1 MRFIRILI
9 RLNLLFLLLAN
20 SSLFAQ
26 EKVTFLFFND
36 FHSQNYPFREDAEVE
51 VINEIGAR
59 IGDRILIDIKTS
71 AFLKA
76 TFLLYVFPIIGLT
89 VGAMLG
95 VKVSEH
101 FGYDAS
107 VCSAAIGF
115 AAFFL
120 TVAIVRIE
128 GNRMGRQKAYR
139 PQIVKI
145 LPPLTSP
152 PADLRNHCPV

>member
-1 MRFIRILI
+1 MATEKGIVTKVGAGTAWVRTLPSEACAGCASCGTC
-9 RLNLLFLLLAN
+9 N
-20 SSLFAQ
+20 AQ
-26 EKVTFLFFND
+26 
-36 FHSQNYPFREDAEVE
+36 REDAEVE

-89 VGAMLG
+89 IGAMLG

-107 VCSAAIGF
+107 VCSATIGF

-139 PQIVKI
+139 PQIIKI
-145 LPPLTSP
+145 LPPLASP
-152 PADLRNHCPV
+152 PADLQNRCPV

>member
-1 MRFIRILI
+1 MATEKGIVIKVDAGKAWVRTLPSE
-9 RLNLLFLLLAN
+9 ACAGC
-20 SSLFAQ
+20 SSCGTCNAQ
-26 EKVTFLFFND
+26 
-36 FHSQNYPFREDAEVE
+36 REDAEVE

-59 IGDRILIDIKTS
+59 LGDRILIDIKTS

-107 VCSAAIGF
+107 VCSALLGF

-128 GNRMGRQKAYR
+128 GNRMGRQRAYR
-139 PQIVKI
+139 PKIVKI
-145 LPPLTSP
+145 LPPLGSP
-152 PADLRNHCPV
+152 PADLQNRCPV

>member
-1 MRFIRILI
+1 MATEKGIVTKVGAGTAWVRTLPSE
-9 RLNLLFLLLAN
+9 ACAGC
-20 SSLFAQ
+20 SSCGTCNAQ
-26 EKVTFLFFND
+26 
-36 FHSQNYPFREDAEVE
+36 REDAEVE

-145 LPPLTSP
+145 LPPLASP
-152 PADLRNHCPV
+152 PADLQNRCPV

>member
-1 MRFIRILI
+1 MATEKGIVTKVGAGTAWVRTLPSEACAGCASCGTC
-9 RLNLLFLLLAN
+9 N
-20 SSLFAQ
+20 AQ
-26 EKVTFLFFND
+26 
-36 FHSQNYPFREDAEVE
+36 REDAEVE

-89 VGAMLG
+89 IGAMLG

-139 PQIVKI
+139 PQIIKI
-145 LPPLTSP
+145 LPPLASP
-152 PADLRNHCPV
+152 PADLQNRCPV